1 MKNKKYHSLRWQI
14 TLLILVGAIVFSSVI
29 LLVTYRYV
37 DKILTDSVIEEGRIV
52 AENVAELA
60 AEKLIEDDIVA
71 LKTMIEKYKYYS
83 SIEYILIEDFNNQ
96 VKTDTYNGKIPSE
109 LLHANTYNENSTQG
123 FSVKVIQIV
132 SQNIAVFD
140 ILQPVK
146 EGLLGFVRIGMKKSA
161 VDEKVKETIFRIGFV
176 FFIGTFL
183 AIILA
188 VFIITLQINRPIA
201 YLTETASRISMGEFN
216 IPVQVKTKNEIGILG
231 EAIERM
237 RESLKTSI
245 ERLRNR

>member
-37 DKILTDSVIEEGRIV
+37 DKILTDSIIEEGRIV

-109 LLHANTYNENSTQG
+109 LVHANMYNENSTKG

-161 VDEKVKETIFRIGFV
+161 VDEKVKETIFRIGLV

-201 YLTETASRISMGEFN
+201 YLTETASKISMGEFN